1 MMIIGIIAIVFL
13 ALISNMFITCEH
25 VSEWRGDA
33 SIEDHGSTPLW
44 VASLSLV

>member
-33 SIEDHGSTPLW
+33 SIEDHSSTPLW